1 MPSRRCLWQAPA
13 MACSATAA
21 AVVCRKPA
29 MGAVH
34 GDMWKQN
41 RIGWNG
47 SSFHEW
53 RDSKV
58 SRVSSS
64 RVVCFAALGGRAT
77 SEEERWQR
85 EEARWLREEARW
97 LREEARWE
105 EERKAWAQE
114 SQAMAEEV
122 RALKREI
129 EQLRVET
136 MEGRRPSSNGASLSA
151 LMSGLK
157 QVLQS
162 LPQTGESKST
172 PFPQEFPA
180 VSETPALTFESSGN
194 SDVFS
199 NVGSSIPS
207 MSEFSID
214 LVSEASSASASAL
227 QGSRPGTVSS
237 SHPKSRKLLKKG
249 AEGDEVKLLQDALAA
264 LGFYSGE
271 EEMEFAMF
279 SNETES
285 AVKAWQASIGA
296 LEDGILSTDLL
307 DYLFG
312 RSGNSSPPTENP
324 KTSPQAAKPKPS
336 PSAES
341 SEQRKTFAED
351 KRDVEGTV
359 HEDIAPNRRVF
370 LLGENRWEEPGRL
383 FAKPSNNGTPSG
395 PRPVFAEKCFSCRGE
410 GVTMCTECEG
420 TGELNV
426 EDQFLE
432 WVEDGSRCP
441 YCEGSGAVP
450 CDVCTGIGAI
460 STM

>member
-1 MPSRRCLWQAPA
+1 M
-13 MACSATAA
+13 
-21 AVVCRKPA
+21 
-29 MGAVH
+29 
-34 GDMWKQN
+34 
-41 RIGWNG
+41 
-47 SSFHEW
+47 
-53 RDSKV
+53 
-58 SRVSSS
+58 
-64 RVVCFAALGGRAT
+64 CFAALGGGAR

-122 RALKREI
+122 RVLKREI

-136 MEGRRPSSNGASLSA
+136 MEGRRPSPNAASLSA

-162 LPQTGESKST
+162 LPPTAEPKST
-172 PFPQEFPA
+172 PLAQELSS
-180 VSETPALTFESSGN
+180 VSDTPALTFESSGH
-194 SDVFS
+194 SDSFS
-199 NVGSSIPS
+199 DIGSSIPS

-214 LVSEASSASASAL
+214 LVSESSSAAAAAP

-237 SHPKSRKLLKKG
+237 SHPKARKLLKKG
-249 AEGDEVKLLQDALAA
+249 ADGDEVKLLQDALAA

-312 RSGNSSPPTENP
+312 SSSRSSPPTENP
-324 KTSPQAAKPKPS
+324 KTSPQAAKPNP
-336 PSAES
+336 PPPAES
-341 SEQRKTFAED
+341 SEQRKTFAEN
-351 KRDVEGTV
+351 KRDVEGTM
-359 HEDIAPNRRVF
+359 EKDIAPNRRVF
-370 LLGENRWEEPGRL
+370 LLGENRWEEPARL

-395 PRPVFAEKCFSCRGE
+395 PRPVLAEKCFSCRGE

-432 WVEDGSRCP
+432 WVEEGSKCP
-441 YCEGSGAVP
+441 YCEGTGAVP
-450 CDVCTGIGAI
+450 CDICAGIGAI
-460 STM
+460 STT